1 MEFGDIWSYIITIV
15 GSGGIT
21 QLVNWRLNK
30 RKNTAEVSAAE
41 AEAKAAEIDN
51 MRKAM
56 QDFYEP
62 LVNRQNTRIEELE
75 KEIKDLRQDKR
86 EMELL
91 YQKQIAQLQEQILQ
105 ITRALGLKSQ
115 KEIKVTKGSK
125 NGKV

>member
-1 MEFGDIWSYIITIV
+1 MEFGDIWSYIITFV
-15 GSGGIT
+15 GSSGIT

-30 RKNTAEVSAAE
+30 RKNTAEVNTAE
-41 AEAKAAEIDN
+41 AEAKAAEIEN

-75 KEIKDLRQDKR
+75 KEIRDLRQDKR

-115 KEIKVTKGSK
+115 KEIKVTKGNK

>member
-1 MEFGDIWSYIITIV
+1 MEFGDIWGYIITFV
-15 GSGGIT
+15 GSSGIT

-75 KEIKDLRQDKR
+75 KEIRDLRQDKR

-115 KEIKVTKGSK
+115 KEIKVTKGNK

>member
-1 MEFGDIWSYIITIV
+1 MEFGDIWTYVITAV
-15 GSGGIT
+15 GGGGLT

-30 RKNTAEVSAAE
+30 RKNIAEVKSD
-41 AEAKAAEIDN
+41 EIET

-62 LVNRQNTRIEELE
+62 LVDRQNARIEELE

-115 KEIKVTKGSK
+115 KEIRVTKGTK

>member
-1 MEFGDIWSYIITIV
+1 MEFGDIWSYIVTVV
-15 GSGGIT
+15 GSSGIT

-30 RKNTAEVSAAE
+30 RKNIAEVNTAE

-75 KEIKDLRQDKR
+75 KEIRDLRQDKR

-115 KEIKVTKGSK
+115 KEIKVTKGNN

>member
-1 MEFGDIWSYIITIV
+1 MEFGDIWTYIVTAV
-15 GSGGIT
+15 GGGGIT

-30 RKNTAEVSAAE
+30 RKNVAEVSAAE

-75 KEIKDLRQDKR
+75 KEIKELRQDKR
-86 EMELL
+86 EMEIL

-115 KEIKVTKGSK
+115 KEIKVTKGR

>member
-1 MEFGDIWSYIITIV
+1 MEFGDIWSYIVTV
-15 GSGGIT
+15 LGSSGIT

-30 RKNTAEVSAAE
+30 RKNVAEVSAAE
-41 AEAKAAEIDN
+41 DEAKAAEIDN

-75 KEIKDLRQDKR
+75 KEIKELRQDKR